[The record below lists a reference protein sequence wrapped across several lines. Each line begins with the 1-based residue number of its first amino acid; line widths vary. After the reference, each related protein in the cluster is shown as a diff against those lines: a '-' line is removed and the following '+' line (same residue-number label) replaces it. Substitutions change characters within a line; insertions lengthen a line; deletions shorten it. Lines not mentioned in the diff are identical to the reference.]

1 MRRCTFTRVV
11 MRIRHFTM
19 FISEKRTSAAGVLLQ
34 RACEQVETLLPVPSF
49 HRGLLGKGLAV
60 LVNGG
65 ESYPTQTSH
74 LLPPSASDLNGEKGP
89 VYFQTRVLI
98 LLEDS
103 QSAHV
108 GQLTLS
114 SKLSESIALQTR
126 ALHHILRWSFRC
138 SREDT
143 VSRD

>member
-1 MRRCTFTRVV
+1 MRRWTFTRVV

-19 FISEKRTSAAGVLLQ
+19 FISEKQTSADGVLLQ
-34 RACEQVETLLPVPSF
+34 RACEQVQTLLPVPSF

-60 LVNGG
+60 LVNGKEG
-65 ESYPTQTSH
+65 TQDSGGKSYPTQTSH
-74 LLPPSASDLNGEKGP
+74 LLPSSASDLNGEKGP
-89 VYFQTRVLI
+89 VYFQMRVLI

-114 SKLSESIALQTR
+114 SPAL
-126 ALHHILRWSFRC
+126 
-138 SREDT
+138 
-143 VSRD
+143 